1 MSSSPKPDGRG
12 RDLFDRIVPAWRE
25 ALPSTVPRDYFDRFV
40 VRNRDALLRRFDTF
54 AQTVARPRE
63 SNEVVAAL
71 ARRLGFMPKS
81 VRVGDTSYHSATW
94 TTDDAEIEITFQGD
108 HSEDGMAKMILH
120 AAPRDA
126 EELDLRGVLLNVT
139 GEPIAHFDGVLIPH
153 RELILLRETMLAR
166 WFGVTTTPEPRMPPS
181 MLQALAALRAE
192 EYAANDKYMTH
203 PWQGVHDLI
212 KDALIARGLAVS
224 LVASEGPPRYQTTP
238 EGRRRLAETNTHA
251 RPPVDWDE
259 VAEEEARM
267 GRALRA
273 ERDREEGPF
282 TESLQRGMA
291 FEKTQGLTG
300 WDARSRVFQNLEIDP
315 QYYDKPQPASAR
327 RFAPAMVYPLRFSQE
342 SLSDLYKKISESDLA
357 SRFQVAGYTFDR
369 ANLTIDETGFVLL
382 VYQTA
387 ARENP
392 RPVKL
397 ASGIETKPF
406 VPGGLVVYLT
416 PKGPDI
422 VFSIE
427 LKRDDGHQVVS
438 SNWVKGSLESIARLT
453 SAEVADLI
461 GLERPGTNGGSKR
474 RGD

>member
-1 MSSSPKPDGRG
+1 MTTSPKRDGRG

-40 VRNRDALLRRFDTF
+40 VRNRDALLRRFETF
-54 AQTVARPRE
+54 AAQTVARPRASKE
-63 SNEVVAAL
+63 AVAAL
-71 ARRLGFMPKS
+71 ARRLGFMPKR

-94 TTDDAEIEITFQGD
+94 TTDDGEIEITFQGD
-108 HSEDGMAKMILH
+108 HTEAKMILH
-120 AAPRDA
+120 VAPRDA
-126 EELDLRGVLLNVT
+126 EELDLRGVLLDAT
-139 GEPIAHFDGVLIPH
+139 GNPVARFDGEVIP
-153 RELILLRETMLAR
+153 RPELIMLRETWLAR
-166 WFGVTTTPEPRMPPS
+166 WFGVTTTPEHRMPPS
-181 MLQALAALRAE
+181 MLEALAVLRAE

-212 KDALIARGLAVS
+212 KDALIARGLAMS

-291 FEKTQGLTG
+291 FEKSQGFTG
-300 WDARSRVFQNLEIDP
+300 WDARSRVFQNLETDP
-315 QYYDKPQPASAR
+315 QYYDKPPPASAR
-327 RFAPAMVYPLRFSQE
+327 RFAPAMVYPLKFSQQSLADLHKAIGE
-342 SLSDLYKKISESDLA
+342 SNLP
-357 SRFQVAGYTFDR
+357 SRFLLAGITFDR
-369 ANLTIDETGFVLL
+369 ASLTIDETGFVLL
-382 VYQTA
+382 TYLPA
-387 ARENP
+387 GRENP
-392 RPVKL
+392 RPIKL
-397 ASGIETKPF
+397 SSGIETKPF
-406 VPGGLVVYLT
+406 VPGGLIMYLT
-416 PKGPDI
+416 PKGSDI
-422 VFSIE
+422 IFSIE

-438 SNWVKGSLESIARLT
+438 SNWVKGSMESIARLT
-453 SAEVADLI
+453 SIEVADLI
-461 GLERPGTNGGSKR
+461 GLERPAQHIGGDKR

>member
-1 MSSSPKPDGRG
+1 LTTSPKLDGRA
-12 RDLFDRIVPAWRE
+12 LFDRIVPAWRE

-40 VRNRDALLRRFDTF
+40 VRNRDALLRRFETF
-54 AQTVARPRE
+54 AGQSSIRPRAGQ
-63 SNEVVAAL
+63 EVAKAL

-81 VRVGDTSYHSATW
+81 VRVGDISYHSAAW
-94 TTDDAEIEITFQGD
+94 TTDEGEIEITFQGD
-108 HSEDGMAKMILH
+108 RTADGTPKLILH

-126 EELDLRGVLLNVT
+126 EELDLRGALLDVT
-139 GEPIAHFDGVLIPH
+139 GEPIARFDGVVIPH

-166 WFGVTTTPEPRMPPS
+166 WFGVTTTPERRMPPS
-181 MLQALAALRAE
+181 MLEALAVLRAE
-192 EYAANDKYMTH
+192 EYAVNDPYMTH

-238 EGRRRLAETNTHA
+238 EGRRRLAEANTHA
-251 RPPVDWDE
+251 RAPVDWDE
-259 VAEEEARM
+259 VAQEEERM

-273 ERDREEGPF
+273 QRDREEGPF

-291 FEKTQGLTG
+291 YEQSQGFTG
-300 WDARSRVFQNLEIDP
+300 WDARSRVFQNLESDP

-327 RFAPAMVYPLRFSQE
+327 RFAPAMVYPLRFTQE
-342 SLSDLYKKISESDLA
+342 GLSDLFKKISDSNLA
-357 SRFQVAGYTFDR
+357 ARFQVAGYTFER
-369 ANLTIDETGFVLL
+369 ASLTIDETGFVLL

-387 ARENP
+387 ERENP

-406 VPGGLVVYLT
+406 VPGGIVMYLT

-438 SNWVKGSLESIARLT
+438 SNWFKGSIESIARLT
-453 SAEVADLI
+453 SDEVAELL
-461 GLERPGTNGGSKR
+461 GLERPSTNGGSR
-474 RGD
+474 RGS

>member
-1 MSSSPKPDGRG
+1 LSTSPKPDGRG
-12 RDLFDRIVPAWRE
+12 RALFERIVPAWRE

-54 AQTVARPRE
+54 AAQTGARPRASKE
-63 SNEVVAAL
+63 ALAAL
-71 ARRLGFMPKS
+71 AGRLGFMPKS

-94 TTDDAEIEITFQGD
+94 TTDDGEIEITFRGD
-108 HSEDGMAKMILH
+108 RTDVGVTKMILYV
-120 AAPRDA
+120 APRDA
-126 EELDLRGVLLNVT
+126 EELDLRGVLLDAM
-139 GEPIAHFDGVLIPH
+139 GEPIARFDGEVIARP
-153 RELILLRETMLAR
+153 EIILLRETLLAR
-166 WFGVTTTPEPRMPPS
+166 WFGVTTTPERRMPPS
-181 MLQALAALRAE
+181 MLEALAVLRAE

-238 EGRRRLAETNTHA
+238 EGRRRLAEANTHSRA
-251 RPPVDWDE
+251 PVDWDE

-291 FEKTQGLTG
+291 YEKTQGLTG

-342 SLSDLYKKISESDLA
+342 GLSDLFKQISESNLA

-369 ANLTIDETGFVLL
+369 ASLTIDETGFVLL

-387 ARENP
+387 GRENP

-416 PKGPDI
+416 PKGSDI

-438 SNWVKGSLESIARLT
+438 SNWVKGSLDSIARL
-453 SAEVADLI
+453 SSDEVADLI
-461 GLERPGTNGGSKR
+461 GLERPSTNGGSR
-474 RGD
+474 RGS

>member
-1 MSSSPKPDGRG
+1 LTTSPKREGLG

-54 AQTVARPRE
+54 AAQTGARPRA
-63 SNEVVAAL
+63 SNAAVAAL
-71 ARRLGFMPKS
+71 ARRLGFMPKR

-94 TTDDAEIEITFQGD
+94 TNDDGEIEITFQGD
-108 HSEDGMAKMILH
+108 RTEAKMILH
-120 AAPRDA
+120 VAPRDA
-126 EELDLRGVLLNVT
+126 EELDLRGVLLDAT
-139 GEPIAHFDGVLIPH
+139 GEPIARFDGEVIP
-153 RELILLRETMLAR
+153 RPELIMLRETLLAR

-181 MLQALAALRAE
+181 MLDALAVLRAE

-291 FEKTQGLTG
+291 YEQTQGLTG
-300 WDARSRVFQNLEIDP
+300 WDARSRVFQNLETDP
-315 QYYDKPQPASAR
+315 QYYDKPPPANAR

-342 SLSDLYKKISESDLA
+342 GLSDLFKKISESNLA

-369 ANLTIDETGFVLL
+369 ASLTIDETGFVLL

-387 ARENP
+387 GRENP

-427 LKRDDGHQVVS
+427 LKRNDGHQVVS
-438 SNWVKGSLESIARLT
+438 SNWVKGSLDSIARLT
-453 SAEVADLI
+453 SDEVADLI
-461 GLERPGTNGGSKR
+461 GLERPSTNGGSR
-474 RGD
+474 RGS